1 MYISNQ
7 KAGLSK
13 ERISYLKRTKL
24 RKISI
29 FVVQILLL
37 AGFFAVW
44 EICADLKMIDSFITS
59 QPSRILKTFANL
71 SSNDLLLHLGVT
83 CYETIVGF
91 LLGACMGTLTAVILW
106 WSPYISKVCEP
117 FLVVLNKIGRA
128 HV

>member
-37 AGFFAVW
+37 GGFFAVW

-106 WSPYISKVCEP
+106 
-117 FLVVLNKIGRA
+117 
-128 HV
+128 